1 MAVSTRIIRRRIK
14 SVGNTR
20 KITKAMELVAAAKMR
35 KSVSAV
41 LGSRPYAGL
50 AWETIKALGG
60 TDSQMHPLLARREQV
75 KRVLVILITSDRGLC
90 GGFNAQMLKRVT
102 DYARGEGATPVDFIT
117 VGKRGQDA
125 LARAGAN
132 IVASWNGLAAVPT
145 IVDVRPV
152 ATLAMQEFLDK
163 KYDKVVLAYTDF
175 ISSLRQAPKVRQLLP
190 LVRIAGLGAVEELAA
205 ASAPGQGESS
215 EQPATQHFVM
225 GAEYVFEPSPR
236 AVLHLMLPRLVE
248 TQVYQ
253 AVLESSAS
261 EQSARM
267 LAMRNATDA
276 AGEMIDDLS
285 FTYNQ
290 ARQAAITREIAEIS
304 AGKAALA

>member
-1 MAVSTRIIRRRIK
+1 
-14 SVGNTR
+14 
-20 KITKAMELVAAAKMR
+20 MELVAAAKMR
-35 KSVSAV
+35 KAV
-41 LGSRPYAGL
+41 AGVLASRPYSSL
-50 AWETIKALGG
+50 AWETIRALGEIG
-60 TDSQMHPLLARREQV
+60 ESRLHPLLEQRETV
-75 KRVLVILITSDRGLC
+75 SRILVVLITSDRGLC
-90 GGFNAQMLKRVT
+90 GGFNAQMLKKIT
-102 DYARGEGATPVDFIT
+102 DYARAEKEAPIDFIT

-125 LARAGAN
+125 LARLGLP
-132 IVASWNGLAAVPT
+132 IIASWNGLSAVPT

-152 ATLAMQEFLDK
+152 ATLAMQEFLNR

-190 LVRIAGLGAVEELAA
+190 LVRIPGLGAAEEIASGSELGQSEASSSPAA
-205 ASAPGQGESS
+205 E
-215 EQPATQHFVM
+215 HFAA
-225 GAEYVFEPSPR
+225 GTEYIFEPSPF
-236 AVLHLMLPRLVE
+236 AVLDLMLPRLVE

-267 LAMRNATDA
+267 LAMRNATDS
-276 AGEMIDDLS
+276 AGDMIDDLT

>member
-1 MAVSTRIIRRRIK
+1 MGR
-14 SVGNTR
+14 
-20 KITKAMELVAAAKMR
+20 
-35 KSVSAV
+35 SASN
-41 LGSRPYAGL
+41 G
-50 AWETIKALGG
+50 I
-60 TDSQMHPLLARREQV
+60 
-75 KRVLVILITSDRGLC
+75 
-90 GGFNAQMLKRVT
+90 
-102 DYARGEGATPVDFIT
+102 DFVT

-125 LARAGAN
+125 LSRLGLP
-132 IVASWNGLAAVPT
+132 IVASWNGLAALPT

-152 ATLAMQEFLDK
+152 ATLAMQEFLNR

-190 LVRIAGLGAVEELAA
+190 LVRIPGLGAAEEIAAGNELGQSEKVARPQTERLAV
-205 ASAPGQGESS
+205 GGE
-215 EQPATQHFVM
+215 
-225 GAEYVFEPSPR
+225 YIFEPSPF
-236 AVLHLMLPRLVE
+236 AVLHMMLPRLVE

-267 LAMRNATDA
+267 LAMRNATDS
-276 AGEMIDDLS
+276 AGEMIDDLT

-290 ARQAAITREIAEIS
+290 ARQAAITQEIAEIS